1 MTRTR
6 PPLAAPML
14 VAALAL
20 AGCAAAP
27 PGQDGLPPPDPAEVM
42 ALARTIQDLGPGIDP
57 AEAGR
62 AAEIAHAHARQLARD
77 YRVTD
82 PPLVH
87 NTKVNMG
94 LRDRGLCY
102 HWAEDME
109 ARLAQEGFR
118 TLQLHRAISPGERL
132 FRIDHS
138 AVILSRKGDPMQ
150 AGVVL
155 DPWRTGGELF
165 WARTAEDPRYAWRPR
180 AEVLAEKAAAAGLRE
195 SASTGNRQ

>member
-1 MTRTR
+1 ML
-6 PPLAAPML
+6 LAAL
-14 VAALAL
+14 TLSACG
-20 AGCAAAP
+20 AGPGPERYGPPPAAP
-27 PGQDGLPPPDPAEVM
+27 EEVT

-57 AEAGR
+57 AEAAR

-102 HWAEDME
+102 QWAEDME
-109 ARLAQEGFR
+109 ARLGEEGFR
-118 TLQLHRAISPGERL
+118 TLQLHRAISPGDRL

-138 AVILSRKGDPMQ
+138 TVILSRRGDPME

-155 DPWRTGGELF
+155 DPWRSGGELF
-165 WARTAEDPRYAWRPR
+165 WSRTTEDPKYAWRPR
-180 AEVLAEKAAAAGLRE
+180 AEVLAEKAAAAGLTDT
-195 SASTGNRQ
+195 ASTRNMTATAAQR

>member
-1 MTRTR
+1 MRTARQTGRAGLASDQRHRPDGAPVTRTR

-20 AGCAAAP
+20 AGC
-27 PGQDGLPPPDPAEVM
+27 
-42 ALARTIQDLGPGIDP
+42 
-57 AEAGR
+57 